1 MAKPLRLAL
10 GAAVWAAA
18 AFGVLAIN
26 NIPGD
31 YSHALC
37 GPWG

>member
-1 MAKPLRLAL
+1 MASVRPLILFAIWGAATFGILAL
-10 GAAVWAAA
+10 ERT
-18 AFGVLAIN
+18 
-26 NIPGD
+26 PGD